1 MMKVSILTLGCK
13 VNQAESDVIEG
24 NLINRG
30 YSVVPLSGQPDYC
43 VVNTCSVTAKSDY
56 QSRQLIRR
64 ALKATAN
71 VIATGCYAQL
81 RPDDI
86 KRIGKDIRIVENI
99 NKYSII
105 NIIDSEITEVSLTY
119 SSKSRPSI
127 KVQDGCDHRCAY
139 CIVPEARGRSRSL
152 SSELIVN
159 QVNNIE
165 TQGYTEIVLT
175 GIQLGSYGRDLNPK
189 QELSDLI
196 QSILIKTKIKRI
208 RLSSIGVNDINE
220 RILELLQESRI
231 CKHLHVPLQSGDNLI
246 LHRMR
251 RPYNSTSFTEKI
263 FEVLSKNTDIAIGTD
278 IIVGF
283 PGESEQAFRKTE
295 DLVKEMPFSY
305 LHIFPFSLRP
315 GTFASRMTD
324 QVDVSLRKQRY
335 NTLNLLNSRK
345 KAAYARSQINKTLDV
360 VVEEADSDEGML
372 GTSSNYLKIKI
383 CGKMYPKKSLV
394 TVSIAEGAGDT
405 LKGIPVEKW

>member
-105 NIIDSEITEVSLTY
+105 NIIDNEITEVSLSY

-159 QVNNIE
+159 QVNNLE

-175 GIQLGSYGRDLNPK
+175 GIQLGSYGRDLNTK

-196 QSILIKTKIKRI
+196 ESILIKTKIKRI

-231 CKHLHVPLQSGDNLI
+231 CKHLHVPLQSGDNMI

-305 LHIFPFSLRP
+305 LHVFPFSLRP
-315 GTFASRMTD
+315 GTYASRMTD

>member
-105 NIIDSEITEVSLTY
+105 NIIDNEITEVSLSY

>member
-105 NIIDSEITEVSLTY
+105 NIIDNEITAVSLSY

-152 SSELIVN
+152 PSELIVN

-231 CKHLHVPLQSGDNLI
+231 CKHLHVPLQSGDNMI

>member
-1 MMKVSILTLGCK
+1 
-13 VNQAESDVIEG
+13 
-24 NLINRG
+24 
-30 YSVVPLSGQPDYC
+30 
-43 VVNTCSVTAKSDY
+43 
-56 QSRQLIRR
+56 
-64 ALKATAN
+64 
-71 VIATGCYAQL
+71 
-81 RPDDI
+81 
-86 KRIGKDIRIVENI
+86 
-99 NKYSII
+99 
-105 NIIDSEITEVSLTY
+105 
-119 SSKSRPSI
+119 
-127 KVQDGCDHRCAY
+127 
-139 CIVPEARGRSRSL
+139 
-152 SSELIVN
+152 
-159 QVNNIE
+159 
-165 TQGYTEIVLT
+165 
-175 GIQLGSYGRDLNPK
+175 
-189 QELSDLI
+189 
-196 QSILIKTKIKRI
+196 
-208 RLSSIGVNDINE
+208 
-220 RILELLQESRI
+220 
-231 CKHLHVPLQSGDNLI
+231 
-246 LHRMR
+246 MR

>member
-105 NIIDSEITEVSLTY
+105 NIIDNEITEVSLSY
-119 SSKSRPSI
+119 STKSRPSI

-159 QVNNIE
+159 QVNNLE

-196 QSILIKTKIKRI
+196 ESILIKTKIKRI

-305 LHIFPFSLRP
+305 LHVFPFSLRP
-315 GTFASRMTD
+315 GTYASRMTD

>member
-105 NIIDSEITEVSLTY
+105 NIIDNEITEVSLSY

-196 QSILIKTKIKRI
+196 ESILIKTKIKRI

-305 LHIFPFSLRP
+305 LHVFPFSLRP
-315 GTFASRMTD
+315 GTYASRMTD
-324 QVDVSLRKQRY
+324 QVNVSLRKQRY

>member
-105 NIIDSEITEVSLTY
+105 NIIDNEITEVSLTY

-152 SSELIVN
+152 PSELIVN
-159 QVNNIE
+159 QVNNLE

-175 GIQLGSYGRDLNPK
+175 GIQLGSYGRDLNTK